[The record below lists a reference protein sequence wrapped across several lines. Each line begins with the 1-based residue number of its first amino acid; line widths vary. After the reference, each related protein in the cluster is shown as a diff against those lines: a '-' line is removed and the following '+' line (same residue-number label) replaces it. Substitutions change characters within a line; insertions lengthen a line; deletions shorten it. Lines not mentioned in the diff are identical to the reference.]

1 MRGRTP
7 VGLPGCT
14 QVRDGAAHATSVTRR
29 CLHRTSPT
37 RDSSLCGPGVGWKP
51 GVVGQAR
58 TGADRE
64 SPTGS
69 AFQTGEPVISNH
81 LEDETRIRT
90 PDVLREHGIGRAINL
105 LIQGEGQP
113 CGVLGVDSPTDG
125 RLSTQTFVA

>member
-1 MRGRTP
+1 MSASY
-7 VGLPGCT
+7 LPDEG
-14 QVRDGAAHATSVTRR
+14 QFIVRA
-29 CLHRTSPT
+29 
-37 RDSSLCGPGVGWKP
+37 GVGWKH
-51 GVVGQAR
+51 GAVGHAR